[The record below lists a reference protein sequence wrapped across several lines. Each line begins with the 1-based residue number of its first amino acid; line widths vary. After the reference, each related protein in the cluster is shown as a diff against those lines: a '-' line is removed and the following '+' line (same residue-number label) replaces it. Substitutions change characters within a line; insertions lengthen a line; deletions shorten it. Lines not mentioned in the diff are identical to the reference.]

1 MCKCTDSISG
11 IRENIKSSNK
21 YPNVNR
27 WVFVARIFF
36 FQLRKRPEKLEASY
50 LLHKLYD
57 KLTDQEKTDGR
68 IIIFK

>member
-36 FQLRKRPEKLEASY
+36 LLRKRPEKLEASY